1 MKKKSFIL
9 TLAFIMA
16 VSFSANA
23 QLGNVLKNAAS
34 KAFSEKVSIEKIPTS
49 LEEFQTLQA
58 ELGTSPE
65 GCIML
70 QLVAMEMYRRDRAVG
85 LECLTLN
92 NTETNLSSMTRRLNE
107 LYRENDSYARPYL
120 VSACF
125 KGATPA
131 NGYNP
136 TKPYTIQL
144 RKDPNKKDERSQML
158 KGYVKHYQLYSDGY
172 DTHWRAIDVVQVHG
186 EPYYRVSN
194 CPSILTQ
201 CKEVDFDAT
210 DEWKELE

>member
-144 RKDPNKKDERSQML
+144 RKDPKKKTSAHR
-158 KGYVKHYQLYSDGY
+158 
-172 DTHWRAIDVVQVHG
+172 
-186 EPYYRVSN
+186 
-194 CPSILTQ
+194 C
-201 CKEVDFDAT
+201 
-210 DEWKELE
+210 